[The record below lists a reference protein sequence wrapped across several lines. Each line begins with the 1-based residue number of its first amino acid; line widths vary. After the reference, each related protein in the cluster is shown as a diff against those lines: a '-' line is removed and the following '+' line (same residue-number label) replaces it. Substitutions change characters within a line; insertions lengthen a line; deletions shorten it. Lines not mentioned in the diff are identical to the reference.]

1 MKIIRNQKKPTP
13 SILVYYKKINILYAK
28 SRNRSERDNTSNT
41 ARTDDSSAESIEQL
55 KAKLSTK
62 YDKQKEVIS
71 DNCP

>member
-1 MKIIRNQKKPTP
+1 MKIIRNQKKPTR
-13 SILVYYKKINILYAK
+13 SILVYYKKINILYE